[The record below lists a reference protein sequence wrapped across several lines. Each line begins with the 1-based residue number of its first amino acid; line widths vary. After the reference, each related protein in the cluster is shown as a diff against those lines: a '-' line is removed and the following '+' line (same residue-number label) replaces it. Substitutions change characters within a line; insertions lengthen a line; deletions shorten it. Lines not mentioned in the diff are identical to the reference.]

1 MQIVWRD
8 LNDLHKY
15 SGNPRKIT
23 REQMERLKESI
34 RNNPD
39 YFEARPLILSDRTG
53 IRLR

>member
-8 LNDLHKY
+8 LNDLYKY

-23 REQMERLKESI
+23 REQMERIKESI

-53 IRLR
+53 IR